1 MNHPSTVF
9 AGFCAYIHTQVMSD
23 NRSYAMKTLP
33 SFDELKALAEKDPQ
47 ELEMLR
53 IEMSEAFIA
62 TASKRMQPTLRAQLS
77 HINRV
82 IETGKNPNQINV
94 LLMKELI
101 KKFSHFSTALNN
113 PESMTNKT
121 ASVTTLQPR
130 SNLQKMT
137 TGN

>member
-1 MNHPSTVF
+1 MNHLFNIFIRFS
-9 AGFCAYIHTQVMSD
+9 AYIHIQVMSD
-23 NRSYAMKTLP
+23 NRSDAMKTLP

-47 ELEMLR
+47 ELERLR
-53 IEMSEAFIA
+53 IEMSEAFIE
-62 TASKRMQPTLRAQLS
+62 TASKRMQPTLKAQLS

-113 PESMTNKT
+113 PTSMPNKT
-121 ASVTTLQPR
+121 ASVTALQPR
-130 SNLQKMT
+130 SNVQAVRA
-137 TGN
+137 GN

>member
-1 MNHPSTVF
+1 
-9 AGFCAYIHTQVMSD
+9 
-23 NRSYAMKTLP
+23 MKTLP
-33 SFDELKALAEKDPQ
+33 SFDELVELAQNAPED
-47 ELEMLR
+47 LETLR
-53 IEMSEAFIA
+53 IEMSEDFIA

-113 PESMTNKT
+113 PSALTEKT
-121 ASVTTLQPR
+121 ATVTTLCPR
-130 SNLQKMT
+130 TKNESVN